1 MPVTLMES
9 TTSEAL
15 AGFTENE
22 SLYEIIDG
30 QRVELPP
37 MSVYA
42 SIISSRLGQMLGGF
56 ATSNRLAQV
65 AVETLFRLPLQKSP
79 NRRPDVAVVSYERW
93 PIGRPIPFADN
104 AWDVVPDLTVEVVSP
119 NDLADEIMQ
128 KIVEYFQ
135 AGVRLVWV
143 VYPQQRLVYVYESPT
158 QVFVR
163 TSTEELD
170 GGPVLPG
177 LRLPLA
183 ELFPEMAPP
192 A

>member
-9 TTSEAL
+9 PANTAL
-15 AGFTENE
+15 TEITENE

-37 MSVYA
+37 MSAYA
-42 SIISSRLGQMLGGF
+42 SIVSSRLGQKLGSF
-56 ATSNRLAQV
+56 AASNRLAQV
-65 AVETLFRLPLQKSP
+65 AVETLFRLPLQRSR
-79 NRRPDVAVVSYERW
+79 NRRPDVAIVTYERW

-104 AWDVVPDLTVEVVSP
+104 AWDVVPDLAVEVVSP
-119 NDLADEIMQ
+119 HDLADEIMQ

-143 VYPQQRLVYVYESPT
+143 VYPQQRLVYVYEALT
-158 QVFVR
+158 QVCVR
-163 TSTEELD
+163 ASTEELD
-170 GGPVLPG
+170 GGSVLPG

-183 ELFPEMAPP
+183 ELFPELALPS
-192 A
+192 